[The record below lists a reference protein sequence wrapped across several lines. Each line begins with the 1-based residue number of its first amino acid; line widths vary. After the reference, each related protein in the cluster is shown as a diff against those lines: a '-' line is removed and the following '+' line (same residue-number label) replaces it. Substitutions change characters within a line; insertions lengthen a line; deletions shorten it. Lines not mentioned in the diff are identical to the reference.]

1 MKPEKLIVALD
12 VETLKKAEAL
22 VEQLKPEVSIFKIGS
37 ILFTRYGP
45 EVVKM
50 VQKKGGKVF
59 LDLKYH
65 DIPHTVSKA
74 VEQACGLEVFAL
86 TLHTLGG
93 FTMLKEAVKS
103 AHKIGTPVRRN
114 LDVGGRPFL
123 WGVTVLTSLKEGDLF
138 ELGMNREIGK
148 EVKRLAKM
156 AKNAGLDGVVASA
169 REAPIVRRTCGK
181 DFQIVVPG
189 IRPPGYSSDEHK
201 RAVTPKE
208 AIEAGANYI
217 VVGRPII
224 QAKDP
229 LAVVNQILSTG

>member
-1 MKPEKLIVALD
+1 MDPQKLIVALD
-12 VETLKKAEAL
+12 VNTIQKAEAL
-22 VEQLKPEVSIFKIGS
+22 VEQLKAEVSIFKIGS

-45 EVVKM
+45 EVVKI
-50 VQKKGGKVF
+50 VQKRGGKVF

-65 DIPHTVSKA
+65 DIPNTVSKA
-74 VEQACGLEVFAL
+74 VEQASQLKVFAL

-103 AHKIGTPVRRN
+103 AHKIGT
-114 LDVGGRPFL
+114 RPFL

-201 RAVTPKE
+201 RAVTPGE
-208 AIEAGANYI
+208 AIRAGANYI

-224 QAKDP
+224 RAKDP
-229 LAVVNQILSTG
+229 LGVVHQILSPKGT